1 MFYILILLSIH
12 FRSHSQQL
20 PGERERERE
29 RERGSG
35 IVRGPNFDHLTTTSS
50 GLTSQP

>member
-20 PGERERERE
+20 PGERERE